1 MEKLNFAPTL
11 SKKLTYTLVSLL
23 TIVITLSSCDPYQK
37 LLKSNDYDLKF
48 KKSKEFYN
56 EGKYSKAI
64 PIFEE
69 LMSVYKGTKDVED
82 LYFFYPFCH
91 YGSGD
96 YLLSSY
102 YFKRFVEYYPKSLNT
117 QEARFMSAYS
127 LYKLSPL
134 ASLEQDYTQDAI
146 DAFQLFANTYPQS
159 EKVAECNKLID
170 ELRAKLEIKAIAS
183 AQLYFDMKDYKAA
196 GVAFNNLL
204 LDFPGTGQEDRIR
217 FTALQSNFLLA
228 ENSIRIKQ
236 EERYQTAID
245 AFQAYERK
253 FPEGNSIKEA
263 RNIHKDS
270 KLGIEQLYFNDI
282 KNALALGNRSL
293 RENKME
299 YFNETIEAYETF
311 IEKFPES
318 KVIRDAEKLYNQC
331 LDLIEKHEKKGF
343 FSNVVDKIPTGKA
356 E

>member
-11 SKKLTYTLVSLL
+11 SKKITYTLASLI
-23 TIVITLSSCDPYQK
+23 TIVMTLSSCDPYQK

-56 EGKYSKAI
+56 EGKYTKAI
-64 PIFEE
+64 PLFEE

-82 LYFFYPFCH
+82 LYYFYPYCH
-91 YGSGD
+91 FGTGD

-117 QEARFMSAYS
+117 EEARFMSAFS

-134 ASLEQDYTQDAI
+134 SSLEQDYTQDAI

-159 EKVAECNKLID
+159 EKVAECNKFID
-170 ELRAKLEIKAIAS
+170 ELRAKLELKAIAS

-204 LDFPGTGQEDRIR
+204 LDFPGTEQEDRIR

-228 ENSIRIKQ
+228 ENSIRTKQ
-236 EERYQTAID
+236 EERYQAAID
-245 AFQAYERK
+245 AFQAYNKK
-253 FPEGNSIKEA
+253 FPEGNNIKEA
-263 RNIHKDS
+263 KRIHRQA
-270 KLGIEQLYFNDI
+270 KLGIEQLYFDDI
-282 KNALALGNRSL
+282 KNALAAGNRSL

-299 YFNETIEAYETF
+299 YFNQTIDAYETF

-318 KVIRDAEKLYNQC
+318 KVIREAEKLYNQC
-331 LDLIEKHEKKGF
+331 LELIEKHEKKGF
-343 FSNVVDKIPTGKA
+343 LNKIVDKIPTEKS